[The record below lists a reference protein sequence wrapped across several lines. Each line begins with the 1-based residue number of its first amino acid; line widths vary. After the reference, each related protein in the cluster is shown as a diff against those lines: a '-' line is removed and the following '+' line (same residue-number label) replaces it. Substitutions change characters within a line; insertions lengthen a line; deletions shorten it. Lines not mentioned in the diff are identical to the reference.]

1 MSQTHTQ
8 RLLERLRK
16 IANPPTDYQ
25 LAKMLGVKRQHVHN
39 WKKRGGGMDLTT
51 AYTLADLLHEDRA
64 IIAGMVEL
72 DRRDLSKEK
81 RERLEHMLPRLVA
94 STAFAFVACLAA
106 TITTSG
112 RAQAESRHEGLVD
125 VSREFVTPENID
137 GFTQLCIMRLKDAV
151 KARLTG
157 CLSWLRG
164 LIRGASPAPFP
175 A

>member
-16 IANPPTDYQ
+16 IADPPTDYQ
-25 LAKMLGVKRQHVHN
+25 LAKMLGVERQHVHN

-94 STAFAFVACLAA
+94 STAVAFVACLAA

-112 RAQAESRHEGLVD
+112 RAQAASRHEGLVD
-125 VSREFVTPENID
+125 VSREFITPENI
-137 GFTQLCIMRLKDAV
+137 GEFTQLSIMRLLRGAI
-151 KARLTG
+151 G
-157 CLSWLRG
+157 WLRG
-164 LIRGASPAPFP
+164 LISGASPAPFP